1 MDVIFLPNDLQAATT
16 ELRNKAAAIQFQKIV
31 KPIFEN
37 LKDCGLDNLV
47 SFIYRGDVRD
57 VEIVYPKFNAG
68 MQEKQEDIEKIIFLM
83 QKHGL
88 HVTQSLQDDLVFLKK
103 QIKLRTS
110 INNFEN
116 WLLAHLAYLN
126 LDDLEVE
133 TIVYSPKSGFLLKF
147 VGLDPIKETA
157 ENMPS
162 INVINTAPVVSISN
176 DVRTIAPANEKKQPC
191 LSPEEWK
198 KQSKGYQWVQ
208 EQLKLGKRRKD
219 IIYEF
224 NLRHRKDPDNYSS
237 REGKELSAAILSHW
251 AKDTK

>member
-16 ELRNKAAAIQFQKIV
+16 ELRNKAAVIQFPKIV

-37 LKDCGLDNLV
+37 LEECGLDKLV
-47 SFIYRGDVRD
+47 SFVYRGDVRD
-57 VEIVYPKFNAG
+57 VDILYPKFNAG
-68 MQEKQEDIEKIIFLM
+68 MQEKQEDLEKIIFLM
-83 QKHGL
+83 QKHGM
-88 HVTQSLQDDLVFLKK
+88 HITQSLQDDLDFIKK
-103 QIKLRTS
+103 QIRLRTS
-110 INNFEN
+110 IANFEN

-126 LDDLEVE
+126 LGDLEVE

-147 VGLDPIKETA
+147 VGVDPIKETA
-157 ENMPS
+157 ENMPR
-162 INVINTAPVVSISN
+162 INVIDTDPVVSP
-176 DVRTIAPANEKKQPC
+176 APTNEKKQQPC

-198 KQSKGYQWVQ
+198 KQSKGYRWVQ
-208 EQLKLGKRRKD
+208 KQLKLGKRRKD

>member
-16 ELRNKAAAIQFQKIV
+16 ELRNKAAVIQFPKIV

-37 LKDCGLDNLV
+37 LEECGLDKLV
-47 SFIYRGDVRD
+47 SFVYRGDVRD
-57 VEIVYPKFNAG
+57 VDILYPKFNAG
-68 MQEKQEDIEKIIFLM
+68 MQEKQEDLEKIIFLM
-83 QKHGL
+83 QKHGM
-88 HVTQSLQDDLVFLKK
+88 HITQSLQDDLDFIKK
-103 QIKLRTS
+103 QIRLRTS
-110 INNFEN
+110 IANFEN

-126 LDDLEVE
+126 LDGLEVE

-162 INVINTAPVVSISN
+162 INVIDTDPVVPP
-176 DVRTIAPANEKKQPC
+176 APTNEKKQPC

-251 AKDTK
+251 AKDGK

>member
-1 MDVIFLPNDLQAATT
+1 MDVIFLPNDLQAATI
-16 ELRNKAAAIQFQKIV
+16 ELRKKAASIQFPKIV

-37 LKDCGLDNLV
+37 LEECGLDKLV
-47 SFIYRGDVRD
+47 SFVYRGDVRD
-57 VEIVYPKFNAG
+57 VDILYPKFNAG
-68 MQEKQEDIEKIIFLM
+68 MQEKQEDIEKIVFLM

-88 HVTQSLQDDLVFLKK
+88 NVTQSLQDDLVFLKK
-103 QIKLRTS
+103 QIKLKAT

-116 WLLAHLAYLN
+116 WLLSHLAYLDI
-126 LDDLEVE
+126 DDLEVE

-147 VGLDPIKETA
+147 VGVDPIKEEV
-157 ENMPS
+157 ENLPS
-162 INVINTAPVVSISN
+162 VNVINTPPVVSISK
-176 DVRTIAPANEKKQPC
+176 DEGATAPTKEKKKPS

-224 NLRHRKDPDNYSS
+224 NIRHRKDPDNYSS

-251 AKDTK
+251 AKDGK

>member
-16 ELRNKAAAIQFQKIV
+16 ELRNKAAVIQFPKIV

-37 LKDCGLDNLV
+37 LEECGLDKLV
-47 SFIYRGDVRD
+47 SFVYRGDVRD
-57 VEIVYPKFNAG
+57 VDILYPKFNAG
-68 MQEKQEDIEKIIFLM
+68 MQEKQEDLEKIIFLM
-83 QKHGL
+83 QKHGM
-88 HVTQSLQDDLVFLKK
+88 HITQSLQDDLDFIKK
-103 QIKLRTS
+103 QIRLRTS
-110 INNFEN
+110 IASFEN

-126 LDDLEVE
+126 LGDLEVE
-133 TIVYSPKSGFLLKF
+133 TLVYSPKSGFLLKF
-147 VGLDPIKETA
+147 VGVDPIKETA

-162 INVINTAPVVSISN
+162 INVIDTDPVVSP
-176 DVRTIAPANEKKQPC
+176 APTNEKKQQPC

-208 EQLKLGKRRKD
+208 KQLKLGKRRKD

>member
-16 ELRNKAAAIQFQKIV
+16 ELRNKAAVIQFPKIV

-37 LKDCGLDNLV
+37 LEECGLDKLV
-47 SFIYRGDVRD
+47 SFVYRGDVRD
-57 VEIVYPKFNAG
+57 VDILYPKFNAG
-68 MQEKQEDIEKIIFLM
+68 MQEKQEDLEKIIFLM
-83 QKHGL
+83 QKHGM
-88 HVTQSLQDDLVFLKK
+88 HITQSLQDDLDFIKK
-103 QIKLRTS
+103 QIRLRTS
-110 INNFEN
+110 IANFEN

-126 LDDLEVE
+126 LGDLEVE

-147 VGLDPIKETA
+147 VGVDPIKETA

-162 INVINTAPVVSISN
+162 INVIDTDPVVSP
-176 DVRTIAPANEKKQPC
+176 APTNEKKQQPC

-208 EQLKLGKRRKD
+208 KQLKLGKRRKD